1 MPLNSN
7 ETFELWTEVGRL
19 YSAEEAARDKHV
31 KEQVD
36 FPADPPSHYPK
47 LPGWPARPGF
57 GCRLLV
63 QRVFHNLRE
72 AIERDLG
79 DWRAETRAKTAQL
92 LSVLVLHLEH
102 EAVGHTD
109 HILAR
114 LQMGAL
120 DAEESV
126 VVHVRHDP
134 LKFIRREI
142 MKAPCFRYVGRRIT
156 SGTSSSRS
164 TGSP

>member
-1 MPLNSN
+1 MPCNIN
-7 ETFELWTEVGRL
+7 ETFELWTEVGDL
-19 YSAEEAARDKHV
+19 YSAEAAARDKRV

-47 LPGWPARPGF
+47 LPCWPARPSF

-63 QRVFHNLRE
+63 QRIFHNLRE
-72 AIERDLG
+72 AVERDLG

-126 VVHVRHDP
+126 VVHVRN
-134 LKFIRREI
+134 
-142 MKAPCFRYVGRRIT
+142 
-156 SGTSSSRS
+156 SSSS
-164 TGSP
+164 IVKKL